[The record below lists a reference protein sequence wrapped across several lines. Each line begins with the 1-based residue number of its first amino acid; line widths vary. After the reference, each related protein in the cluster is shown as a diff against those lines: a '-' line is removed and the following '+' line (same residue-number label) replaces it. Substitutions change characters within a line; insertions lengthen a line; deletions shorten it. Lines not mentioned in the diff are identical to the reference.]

1 MKKISKKDQII
12 VDVIPVFVELGY
24 SNATMRLIASR
35 LGMNL
40 SLITYYF
47 DTKEKLY
54 TSCIEKSMTIL
65 LEFINVRL
73 IQPAQD
79 VSTKQ
84 EAEDILIQSI
94 VQYTIKALTDKTFR
108 DYTKLLDRSLIE
120 YDTIVNNVT
129 SDYLEPVYLT
139 LCTLLDYISQKERS
153 KRELFLQVYSLV
165 GLATIFIR
173 DYPFVFKGDSKD
185 TIIDSDK
192 EIVEQVISSHLKVL
206 ISTISAGI

>member
-12 VDVIPVFVELGY
+12 MDVIPVFVELGY

-35 LGMNL
+35 LDMNL

-47 DTKEKLY
+47 DSKEKLY
-54 TSCIEKSMTIL
+54 TSCIEKSMLNL
-65 LEFINVRL
+65 LEFINVVL
-73 IQPAQD
+73 IEPAQK
-79 VSTKQ
+79 VVNKQ
-84 EAEDILIQSI
+84 EAETILVRSI
-94 VQYTIKALTDKTFR
+94 VEYTIKALSDKTFR

-129 SDYLEPVYLT
+129 SDYLEPVYST
-139 LCTLLDYISQKERS
+139 LCRLLDFISVRKRS

-173 DYPFVFKGDSKD
+173 DYPFVFKGDSIN
-185 TIIDSDK
+185 TICESDQA
-192 EIVEQVISSHLKVL
+192 IVEQVISSHLKVL
-206 ISTISAGI
+206 VSTISSGI